1 MISPLSRYHASTP
14 LIVLINAGVIV
25 ALMFLGDFKPVPLVV
40 NWLVAGLLSG
50 GIWHIVARFSLEG
63 GAKVKAFAISWPLLA
78 LTMNFS
84 YCYFPH
90 TDLFYKNIAQ
100 LIAILAILTLF
111 LSLWQ
116 RRQAILKHLLIGL
129 IIGLVSTLIPHAL
142 LWLLLIPMSSYF
154 MRSWSTRNFFSALT
168 GTAMGIWMVYIGHAF
183 FLGIP
188 AASTVIGQY
197 SVILAQEDLTVLL
210 QGMGVWQYLFLAFT
224 ALLLM
229 IYSITTAINS
239 SGSVRASASIQ
250 LISLLSCA
258 LVFFL
263 FLDLRHL
270 TTYLCIY
277 SLFLGLQLTIHQAN
291 LHSAISE
298 WCVLL
303 ILLIVSMLT
312 LMPAVMSIMATGV
325 NILDL
330 LPL

>member
-1 MISPLSRYHASTP
+1 MISPLSRYHAITP

-25 ALMFLGDFKPVPLVV
+25 ALMLLGGFSPVPLVV
-40 NWLVAGLLSG
+40 NWLVAGLLSA

-116 RRQAILKHLLIGL
+116 RRQAIIKHLLIGL
-129 IIGLVSTLIPHAL
+129 IIGLLSTLIPHAL
-142 LWLLLIPMSSYF
+142 LWLLLIPVSCYF
-154 MRSWSTRNFFSALT
+154 MRSWSSRNFFSALT
-168 GTAMGIWMVYIGHAF
+168 GTAMGVWMVYIGHAF

-188 AASTVIGQY
+188 AANAIIAQY
-197 SVILAQEDLTVLL
+197 SVIVATDDLSGLL

-224 ALLLM
+224 ALLLV
-229 IYSITTAINS
+229 IYSFTYNLIT

-250 LISLLSCA
+250 LISMLSLA

-291 LHSAISE
+291 LHSALNE
-298 WCVLL
+298 WWVLL
-303 ILLIVSMLT
+303 ILLIASALT
-312 LMPAVMSIMATGV
+312 LLPIILEGMASG
-325 NILDL
+325 NALL
-330 LPL
+330 NFLPL